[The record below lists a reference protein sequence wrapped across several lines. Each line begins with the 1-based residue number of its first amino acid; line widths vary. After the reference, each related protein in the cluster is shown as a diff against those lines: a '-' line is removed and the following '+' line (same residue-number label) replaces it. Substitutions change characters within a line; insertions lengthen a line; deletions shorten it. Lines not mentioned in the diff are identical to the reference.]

1 MENYMNRKL
10 SNKETEFELN
20 SLFSKYSAQVVA
32 VASFDIDGYCFD
44 DDKKDVSFRKLE
56 QAIFKPNEVQLCS
69 FSYFSFRR

>member
-1 MENYMNRKL
+1 MDRKL
-10 SNKETEFELN
+10 SNKETEFELK

-32 VASFDIDGYCFD
+32 VAGFGIDGYCFD
-44 DDKKDVSFRKLE
+44 DDKKVSFRKLG